1 MTYIHYYNKVIGK
14 NIQIHIGKKRMIAIE
29 NLRRSY
35 GNITAVDDL
44 SFEIQKGETFGLLG
58 PNGAGKTTT
67 INMIVGILKPDTG
80 SIKLNGEADP
90 TQKEIRRQIGNTP
103 QALAIYEDLTAEEN
117 LLFFGKL
124 YNLRGAKLKER
135 VKYCLDLVGLTNRKD
150 DFAKTFSGGM
160 KRRLNLAA
168 AIIHEPQIL
177 LFDEPTV
184 GVDPQSR
191 NFIFENIEQMKSE
204 GKTIIYTT
212 HYMEEAERL
221 CDRIA
226 IVDQGKILE
235 IDSVDNLID
244 AHGGNSTIVAELT
257 SSQSRENLSKYQIKD
272 NKISIETDSPI
283 DIINELSALD
293 IKFKSIHINR
303 PDLEKVFLN
312 LTGRRLRD

>member
-1 MTYIHYYNKVIGK
+1 MISIKNLQKTYGDIK
-14 NIQIHIGKKRMIAIE
+14 
-29 NLRRSY
+29 
-35 GNITAVDDL
+35 AVDSL
-44 SFEIQKGETFGLLG
+44 SFEIPKGETFGLLG

-67 INMIVGILKPDTG
+67 INMIVGILKPDSG
-80 SIKLNGEADP
+80 SIQLNGETDP

-103 QALAIYEDLTAEEN
+103 QTLAIYEDLTAEEN

-124 YNLRGAKLKER
+124 YNLRGTKLKER
-135 VKYCLDLVGLTNRKD
+135 VSYCLDLVGLTKRKND
-150 DFAKTFSGGM
+150 LAKTFSGGM

-168 AIIHEPQIL
+168 AVIHEPQII

-191 NFIFENIEQMKSE
+191 NFIFENIEKMKSE

-221 CDRIA
+221 CDRVAVI
-226 IVDQGKILE
+226 DKGKILE
-235 IDSVDNLID
+235 LDSVNNLID
-244 AHGGNSTIVAELT
+244 AHGGKSTIVAEL
-257 SSQSRENLSKYQIKD
+257 SPSQNFDEITTFEIID
-272 NKISIETDSPI
+272 NKIIIETDNPI
-283 DIINELSALD
+283 KTVKELSALD
-293 IKFKSIHINR
+293 ITFKSIHINR

>member
-1 MTYIHYYNKVIGK
+1 
-14 NIQIHIGKKRMIAIE
+14 MISIE
-29 NLRRSY
+29 NLQKKY
-35 GNITAVDDL
+35 GDIKAVDSL

-67 INMIVGILKPDTG
+67 INMIVGILKPDSG
-80 SIKLNGEADP
+80 RIILNGETDP
-90 TQKEIRRQIGNTP
+90 TQKKIRRQIGNTP
-103 QALAIYEDLTAEEN
+103 QTLAIYENLTAEEN
-117 LLFFGKL
+117 LIFFGKL
-124 YNLRGAKLKER
+124 YNLCGKVLKQR

-150 DFAKTFSGGM
+150 DLAKTFSGGM

-191 NFIFENIEQMKSE
+191 NFIFENIEKMKSD

-221 CDRIA
+221 CDRVA
-226 IVDQGKILE
+226 IIDQGKILE
-235 IDSVDNLID
+235 LNTVDNLID
-244 AHGGNSTIVAELT
+244 SHGGKSTVVAEL
-257 SSQSRENLSKYQIKD
+257 SLSQNPKEITAFEIRN
-272 NKISIETDSPI
+272 NKIIVETDKPI
-283 DIINELSALD
+283 DIIKELSALD

>member
-1 MTYIHYYNKVIGK
+1 
-14 NIQIHIGKKRMIAIE
+14 MISIE
-29 NLRRSY
+29 NLKKSY
-35 GNITAVDDL
+35 GNIKAVDNL
-44 SFEIQKGETFGLLG
+44 SFNIPKGETFGLLG

-67 INMIVGILKPDTG
+67 INMIVGILKPDSG
-80 SIKLNGEADP
+80 SIQLNGETDP

-117 LLFFGKL
+117 LIFFGKL
-124 YNLRGAKLKER
+124 YNLSGAKLKER
-135 VKYCLDLVGLTNRKD
+135 VSYCLDLVDLTNRKN

-160 KRRLNLAA
+160 KRRLNLAV

-191 NFIFENIEQMKSE
+191 NFIFDNIEQMKSE

-221 CDRIA
+221 CDRVA

-235 IDSVDNLID
+235 LDTVDNLINRR
-244 AHGGNSTIVAELT
+244 GGKSTVIAELS
-257 SSQSRENLSKYQIKD
+257 SSQKIDKLSKYEIKN
-272 NKISIETDSPI
+272 NKITIETDSPLE
-283 DIINELSALD
+283 IIKELSALD
-293 IKFKSIHINR
+293 ITFKSIHINR

>member
-1 MTYIHYYNKVIGK
+1 
-14 NIQIHIGKKRMIAIE
+14 MIVIE
-29 NLRRSY
+29 NLQKSF
-35 GNITAVDDL
+35 GDIKAVDNL
-44 SFEIQKGETFGLLG
+44 SFNIPKGETFGLLG

-67 INMIVGILKPDTG
+67 INMIVGILKPDSGT
-80 SIKLNGEADP
+80 IKLNGETDP

-124 YNLRGAKLKER
+124 YNLKGTKLKER

-150 DFAKTFSGGM
+150 DFAKTYSGGM

-168 AIIHEPQIL
+168 AIIHEPQII

-191 NFIFENIEQMKSE
+191 NFIFENIEKMKSE

-221 CDRIA
+221 CDRVA
-226 IVDQGKILE
+226 IVDQGKILDL
-235 IDSVDNLID
+235 DSVDNLIKS
-244 AHGGNSTIVAELT
+244 HGGKSVVTAKLTASQITDEL
-257 SSQSRENLSKYQIKD
+257 QKYEINN
-272 NKISIETDSPI
+272 NKIVIETDKPI
-283 DIINELSALD
+283 DIITELTKLNTN
-293 IKFKSIHINR
+293 FQSIHINR

>member
-1 MTYIHYYNKVIGK
+1 
-14 NIQIHIGKKRMIAIE
+14 MISIE
-29 NLRRSY
+29 NLVKQY
-35 GNITAVDDL
+35 DNITAVDSL
-44 SFEIQKGETFGLLG
+44 SFQISKGETMGLLG
-58 PNGAGKTTT
+58 PNGAGKSTT
-67 INMIVGILKPDTG
+67 INMIVGILKPDSG
-80 SIKLNGEADP
+80 AILIDGKSDP

-117 LLFFGKL
+117 LTFFGKL
-124 YNLRGAKLKER
+124 YNLKGAKLKER
-135 VKYCLDLVGLTNRKD
+135 VAYALELVGLTNRKN

-168 AIIHEPQIL
+168 AIMHEPEIL

-191 NFIFENIEQMKSE
+191 NFIFENIEKMKSE

-221 CDRIA
+221 CDRVA
-226 IVDQGKILE
+226 IVDHGKILAL
-235 IDSVDNLID
+235 DTVDNLIN
-244 AHGGNSTIVAELT
+244 AYGGKSTIIAELPT
-257 SSQSRENLSKYQIKD
+257 SYDKTHIEDFEIVD
-272 NKISIETDSPI
+272 DKIIIETETPMEI
-283 DIINELSALD
+283 VKRLSNLN
-293 IKFKSIHINR
+293 ITFKAIHINR